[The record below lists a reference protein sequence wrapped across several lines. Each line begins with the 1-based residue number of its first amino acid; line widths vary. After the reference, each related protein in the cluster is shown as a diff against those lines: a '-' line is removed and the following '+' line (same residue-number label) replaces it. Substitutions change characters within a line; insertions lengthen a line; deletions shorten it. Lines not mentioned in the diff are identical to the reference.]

1 MSYIPEPIERLARQ
15 LNRLPGLGTK
25 TAYRIAFYI
34 ADSDNFEAENFSE
47 AVTQVK
53 QRIKTCRTCFGYSVD
68 DECEVCSDH
77 SRDKSSLCVVERPQ
91 DIFVMDRG
99 GFRGCYHVMHG
110 IISPLDGIGPSDIK
124 LAELFERLKDG
135 QIKEIVIALNPS
147 VEGDAT
153 TSYIAKTVANMGIKV
168 FRLARGVPS
177 GASID
182 YVDETTLCRAIQER
196 QEVSC

>member
-34 ADSDNFEAENFSE
+34 ADSDNFEAETFSD

-53 QRIKTCRTCFGYSVD
+53 QRIKTCRTCFGYAVD
-68 DECEVCSDH
+68 DECDVCSDH

-135 QIKEIVIALNPS
+135 QVKEIVIALNPS